1 MLPEL
6 TCQAGTEVTQMCTGS
21 PACLLSKPKSLWA
34 YSGAVGACTCQTAHA
49 TCPAG
54 TKMNACLCRVEQA
67 DGGWTSSDAQ
77 SSWDQDSEDAGGD
90 EKNFHPPPPPSV
102 SWALTAVQPTCDGVC
117 SYSATNIKP
126 IYVGKAPDRLVA
138 QAVCVA
144 CDATPP
150 LQQAVTLQPAPQG
163 ALQPPQSSSQS
174 FQQPTYQQAFQSP
187 PSPQYFQQPPQTRAK

>member
-6 TCQAGTEVTQMCTGS
+6 TCQAGTEVTQMCTGG
-21 PACLLSKPKSLWA
+21 PACLLSKPKSVWA

-54 TKMNACLCRVEQA
+54 TKMNACLCRVEEA
-67 DGGWTSSDAQ
+67 DGGLTSSDAQ

-90 EKNFHPPPPPSV
+90 EKNFHRPPPPPSV
-102 SWALTAVQPTCDGVC
+102 SWALIAVQPTCDGVC
-117 SYSATNIKP
+117 SCSATNIKP

-144 CDATPP
+144 CASPP
-150 LQQAVTLQPAPQG
+150 PPVNQVSAQA
-163 ALQPPQSSSQS
+163 
-174 FQQPTYQQAFQSP
+174 
-187 PSPQYFQQPPQTRAK
+187 PSPQYFQEPSQEPYQPRP